1 MGKSNREL
9 FCVDLKGMRAA
20 LLACARLEG
29 MSPSKLLRR
38 VLAEFLGTEERR
50 DLAPSVSSN
59 PVSRGPVRLSL
70 RLSAACAQLIRLAAR
85 QAQLS
90 PSAYLMGLASEVPSL
105 TGGGGRPALLNE
117 LHASTDELVTVR
129 RGLLQLAALLR
140 HGEGEAARVY
150 RDLLLRI
157 EAPILRHLRLAS
169 VALAEAGLG
178 RPRSRAGS
186 SGGAPARGERHE

>member
-1 MGKSNREL
+1 MDKSHREL

-20 LLACARLEG
+20 LLARARLEG
-29 MSPSKLLRR
+29 VSPTNLVRR
-38 VLAEFLGTEERR
+38 VLVERLGKEEGR
-50 DLAPSVSSN
+50 DLVPSVRIN

-70 RLSAACAQLIRLAAR
+70 RLSAADAQLIRLAAR
-85 QAQLS
+85 QARLS
-90 PSAYLMGLASEVPSL
+90 PGAYLVGLASEVPSL
-105 TGGGGRPALLNE
+105 TGGGGRPALLTE

-140 HGEGEAARVY
+140 HGEGEAARAY

-157 EAPILRHLRLAS
+157 EAPIHRHLRLAS

-178 RPRSRAGS
+178 RPGSRAGS